1 MGQLGSAT
9 GSAGSCGSCDG
20 ERGERGRARR
30 QVAVP
35 GHAPLRTGACR
46 VIAEAGVNHNNSVD
60 QAIELARAAA
70 RAGAWAIKFQL
81 YKADSITVP
90 DSPKYWEDEF
100 GTNSQYE
107 TFQKSDKLEYG
118 EYGEVAAACTEAGIT
133 FFATP
138 FDLPAVDALEAI
150 GAPLYKIASA
160 DITYRPL
167 LEAVAATG
175 KPVLLSTGAATVEE
189 IHAAIEWMGLGPD
202 ELVLLVCTA
211 DLPDARRGRKLCSLG
226 HVRA

>member
-1 MGQLGSAT
+1 MASEVSA
-9 GSAGSCGSCDG
+9 DV
-20 ERGERGRARR
+20 RAAK
-30 QVAVP
+30 VEVP
-35 GHAPLRTGACR
+35 GHAPLRAGACR

-100 GTNSQYE
+100 GTKSQYE
-107 TFQKSDKLEYG
+107 TFQKSDKLGYE
-118 EYGEVAAACTEAGIT
+118 EYGEVAAACTEAGIA

-175 KPVLLSTGAATVEE
+175 KPVLLDRCGHRRGDPCRNRVDGPGARQARPARL
-189 IHAAIEWMGLGPD
+189 HP
-202 ELVLLVCTA
+202 
-211 DLPDARRGRKLCSLG
+211 DLPDAGRGRKLCSLG